1 MSQTT
6 DRYDEIMQ
14 ELTEAER
21 ASLIEE
27 LDDAAPEAYI
37 IEAARLLGF
46 AVPGIALDFEMSMAT
61 LMGFYAGTA

>member
-1 MSQTT
+1 MSDTT
-6 DRYDEIMQ
+6 DRYDEIMA

-37 IEAARLLGF
+37 IEAATVLGF
-46 AVPGIALDFEMSMAT
+46 AAPGIALALDTSMAD

>member
-1 MSQTT
+1 MS
-6 DRYDEIMQ
+6 DRYDEIMA
-14 ELTEAER
+14 ELSEAER

>member
-1 MSQTT
+1 MSKIT
-6 DRYDEIMQ
+6 DRYDEIME

-21 ASLIEE
+21 DALTDE

-46 AVPGIALDFEMSMAT
+46 ASPGIALALGTSMED
-61 LMGFYAGTA
+61 LMGFYAFTA

>member
-1 MSQTT
+1 MSKTT

-21 ASLIEE
+21 DALTLE

-46 AVPGIALDFEMSMAT
+46 PAPGVALGFDTSMAD
-61 LMGFYAGTA
+61 LMGFYAFTA